1 MTADLRF
8 IFNTTGEKKEFSYEI
23 PQNEL
28 EQTCGYN
35 FAGAVTVSGCFYN
48 RADVVHMDY
57 SVKFTLNIV
66 CDRCLKELER
76 EYFYEFQ
83 HVIVSSV
90 NSDNDEYIVAENYRV
105 DVNEIALSDLLLELP
120 TKLLCSDECRG
131 LCPVCG
137 CDLNE
142 SGCNCQKN

>member
-1 MTADLRF
+1 MTADLRR
-8 IFNTTGEKKEFSYEI
+8 IFNVTGEKKEFSFEI
-23 PQNEL
+23 PMIEL
-28 EQTCGYN
+28 EQSYN
-35 FAGAVTVSGCFYN
+35 YDFAETVKVFGSFYN
-48 RADVVHMDY
+48 RADVVHLDY

-66 CDRCLKELER
+66 CDRCLKELSR
-76 EYFYEFQ
+76 DYLYEFK
-83 HVIVSSV
+83 HIVVNSL

-120 TKLLCSDECRG
+120 TKLLCSDDCAG

-142 SGCNCQKN
+142 SDCNCQ